1 VTRLGLKVPCNTRI
15 SDIAQPRLFLR
26 PTGFASKGAVAAA
39 FFAAYVALEWI
50 SAIHEYKGVPITP
63 WNPGLGVVF
72 TLMVLAGAR
81 GAFVLFAGVLCA
93 EIFVLR
99 SDLEW
104 PIVIG
109 IGVSTS
115 SSYALVAGALRR
127 YFRLDAALSH
137 LRDVLILLAAGLGG
151 AVISAVVLDAL
162 LVASENLDIR
172 DVIHAALPL
181 LVGDVIGIA
190 VMTPLGLRL
199 ALRRRVMI
207 APDRLIGP
215 ASEGVVYIV
224 VITVGLS
231 VVTGT
236 GSTDGFKFFYLLFLP
251 VVMAA
256 VRHGLD
262 GACVV
267 LAVTQLG
274 LVGLARLRGYDA
286 EAFTELQVRMFVLTA
301 TGLIVGV
308 IVSERRNSDRRA
320 REAEARLKEKEAV
333 AAQAAR
339 FNLVSGL
346 ASAVAH
352 EINQPMTAVRALAR
366 SVQHILSTPGGDLE
380 RARANMTTMIA
391 QVDHASEVVRRV
403 REFIRRGRLQ
413 IGVLDVRSMLE
424 EALTLIRPQGSANG
438 VRIELDVP
446 ADLPSI
452 QGDRVQLEQVVL
464 NLVRNAIEA
473 LVVKRQ
479 DGGCI
484 QITAR
489 AYDAPARLE
498 VGVMDNGPGVDDDV
512 AERLFVPLT
521 TSKDEGLGLGL
532 AICVSIVESHGGRLW
547 LESRQAGATE
557 FRFSLPLD
565 QSRV

>member
-1 VTRLGLKVPCNTRI
+1 
-15 SDIAQPRLFLR
+15 
-26 PTGFASKGAVAAA
+26 
-39 FFAAYVALEWI
+39 
-50 SAIHEYKGVPITP
+50 
-63 WNPGLGVVF
+63 
-72 TLMVLAGAR
+72 
-81 GAFVLFAGVLCA
+81 
-93 EIFVLR
+93 
-99 SDLEW
+99 
-104 PIVIG
+104 
-109 IGVSTS
+109 
-115 SSYALVAGALRR
+115 
-127 YFRLDAALSH
+127 
-137 LRDVLILLAAGLGG
+137 
-151 AVISAVVLDAL
+151 
-162 LVASENLDIR
+162 
-172 DVIHAALPL
+172 
-181 LVGDVIGIA
+181 
-190 VMTPLGLRL
+190 
-199 ALRRRVMI
+199 
-207 APDRLIGP
+207 
-215 ASEGVVYIV
+215 
-224 VITVGLS
+224 
-231 VVTGT
+231 
-236 GSTDGFKFFYLLFLP
+236 
-251 VVMAA
+251 
-256 VRHGLD
+256 
-262 GACVV
+262 
-267 LAVTQLG
+267 
-274 LVGLARLRGYDA
+274 
-286 EAFTELQVRMFVLTA
+286 MFVLTA

-308 IVSERRNSDRRA
+308 IVSERRNSDQLA
-320 REAEARLKEKEAV
+320 RQAEARLKEREAV
-333 AAQAAR
+333 AAQASR